1 VIKKKIIIILLLFLN
16 QCSFDTKSGF
26 WKEKEIK
33 KEANREELF
42 STTKVSE
49 FEVNR
54 DLQIDINSLAS
65 IKYNFTA
72 NLTNNDGR
80 SNYDGNLKKAS
91 KYKFSK
97 INNFEEY
104 ELEVVTEKDN
114 LIFFADNGTIL
125 KFDVNSKLIWKKNFY
140 TKSEKKNNPILFFAK
155 NENIL
160 IVTDNVAKYYAL
172 DINSGSLL
180 WSKNHSSAFN
190 SEVKIADNKIFVID
204 YDNILRCFSIID
216 GKEIWKI
223 KTENSILKS
232 QKKLSLVISKNQV
245 IFNNSL
251 GDITSVDRE
260 TGNLLW
266 IVPTLSNSNSLQAY
280 YLKIS
285 SLVLNNNNLFL
296 SNNNNEF
303 YSIDVKN
310 GIVDWTQ
317 KINSNLKPIILGKI
331 ILTVSNEG
339 FLVVLNSKN
348 GEIIRQTDLFY
359 GMKSKK
365 RKKINPTG
373 FIVGK
378 NKIYVTT
385 NIGRIFVVDI
395 KDGQTIHKIKID
407 NNYISRPYVFNESL
421 LIIRD
426 DGIVKIN

>member
-1 VIKKKIIIILLLFLN
+1 MIKKKIIIILLLFLN

-65 IKYNFTA
+65 IKYNSTG

-104 ELEVVTEKDN
+104 ELEVITEKDN

-140 TKSEKKNNPILFFAK
+140 TKNEKKNNPILFFAK
-155 NENIL
+155 NDNIL

-190 SEVKIADNKIFVID
+190 SEVKIVDNKIFVID
-204 YDNILRCFSIID
+204 YDNILRCFSITD
-216 GKEIWKI
+216 GEEIWKI

-296 SNNNNEF
+296 QTASLTNKDLEV
-303 YSIDVKN
+303 SIS
-310 GIVDWTQ
+310 TSEYR
-317 KINSNLKPIILGKI
+317 NS
-331 ILTVSNEG
+331 
-339 FLVVLNSKN
+339 
-348 GEIIRQTDLFY
+348 
-359 GMKSKK
+359 
-365 RKKINPTG
+365 
-373 FIVGK
+373 
-378 NKIYVTT
+378 
-385 NIGRIFVVDI
+385 IGWHSW
-395 KDGQTIHKIKID
+395 QL
-407 NNYISRPYVFNESL
+407 Y
-421 LIIRD
+421 
-426 DGIVKIN
+426 